1 MVCATYKV
9 DCPKCSMAYLSLVNK
24 YGVWVFIQKQVG
36 QLWVLGGVYLEL
48 PIQRHFSVH
57 TTTQLQ

>member
-1 MVCATYKV
+1 
-9 DCPKCSMAYLSLVNK
+9 MAYLSLVNK

-48 PIQRHFSVH
+48 PIQRHSSVH